1 MTAAR
6 RTLRTLALVL
16 VASAAALVASMLAVA
31 APASA
36 ASDGPATEACDGVLV
51 VVDARALGGN
61 RTVGCASGEPD
72 TGLVA
77 LTDAGHD
84 YAFVPT
90 IAGLIC
96 TIDGRPDPCTGLT
109 DEAYW
114 GYWHAP
120 GPDGPWTYSVH
131 GAGFRTP
138 PPGSVEGWRFGDG
151 NEPPD
156 LPGQPVLAT
165 ASTPAGT
172 EDGGEPR
179 DPTAIGGSVGIG
191 LVVAVVLL
199 ALLHR
204 RRERRPP
211 EGKP

>member
-1 MTAAR
+1 MTPR
-6 RTLRTLALVL
+6 SLRTVARALAAVVAVL
-16 VASAAALVASMLAVA
+16 AAMA
-31 APASA
+31 APVSA
-36 ASDGPATEACDGVLV
+36 ASDGTTSTSCDGVLV
-51 VVDARALGGN
+51 VVDARALGGEH
-61 RTVGCASGEPD
+61 TVSCAAGEPD

-84 YAFVPT
+84 YRFVPT

-109 DEAYW
+109 DDAYW

-151 NEPPD
+151 SEPPE

-165 ASTPAGT
+165 ASAPVAT
-172 EDGGEPR
+172 EDGGERR
-179 DPTAIGGSVGIG
+179 DPSTLGVLVGFG
-191 LVVAVVLL
+191 LVVGVGVLAVV
-199 ALLHR
+199 HR
-204 RRERRPP
+204 RRNQGPPRERS
-211 EGKP
+211 